1 MGQARHAQRFDLWI
15 SGVPTVEVI
24 RATQARALLTPHG
37 VEPSMMQRTLLPSA
51 LAVVLAAGL
60 TPARADTT
68 VHVKL
73 TGESHEQMGLEVS
86 PASAPAG
93 RIEFDVTNAA
103 AKTGHE
109 MILVRVASRDTKLVV
124 DPAKNRV
131 NEAALKSLGEVSNLK
146 AGASGVLKANVPA
159 GDYVLFCNIKGHYQ
173 AGMYAPFTVTP

>member
-1 MGQARHAQRFDLWI
+1 MHRI
-15 SGVPTVEVI
+15 
-24 RATQARALLTPHG
+24 LLSP
-37 VEPSMMQRTLLPSA
+37 
-51 LAVVLAAGL
+51 AVAVALAAGL
-60 TPARADTT
+60 APALADTT

-109 MILVRVASRDTKLVV
+109 MILVKVASKDAKLTV

-159 GDYVLFCNIKGHYQ
+159 GDYILFCNVKGHYE
-173 AGMYAPFTVTP
+173 AGMAAHFTVTP